1 MFVLLCCSTP
11 NKVPTKT
18 NIQSIS
24 MITHGNPKVDIT
36 SSRILIT
43 QDSISFKK
51 DSLLTTA
58 IKDSNGNIVMYR
70 TGPQDSLVMSW
81 TRPIIFSDFESVAG
95 LVIKNQ
101 IVEMP
106 DPVRSFPGPVGGP
119 KSIFIQVDGQIDT
132 VNVYPGAQTPERLE
146 EVFSEIISVVMKYD
160 QM

>member
-1 MFVLLCCSTP
+1 
-11 NKVPTKT
+11 
-18 NIQSIS
+18 